1 MARVATPVMEVFTQS
16 VHSLMAAFALLT
28 PGDWFLT
35 VFDRMGSFCM
45 TVGRNSCNCVTVII
59 QSATDILTNISSVQ
73 KAFTASV
80 GVFCYYRNVVQTTM
94 HDAITTLGDVLV
106 EREETRV
113 EMDRSHANVKT
124 IELTT
129 AAHEAML
136 QHCFHFVHAFCQGPF
151 LTLLLASL
159 IFVCACVCVCA
170 CVRVRV
176 WVCVGVCVG
185 ECACVCARVR
195 GCVWVCMGVGVCV
208 GVCGCVCA
216 GVCARVCVCVCG
228 GVVSTH
234 HWTPAVLHIDST
246 WTESLDTYAA

>member
-1 MARVATPVMEVFTQS
+1 MERVATPVMEVFTQS

-35 VFDRMGSFCM
+35 VFDRMGSFFM

-94 HDAITTLGDVLV
+94 LDAITTLGDVLV

-136 QHCFHFVHAFCQGPF
+136 QHCFHFVHAFCQGPWMRVN
-151 LTLLLASL
+151 LLDH
-159 IFVCACVCVCA
+159 
-170 CVRVRV
+170 
-176 WVCVGVCVG
+176 
-185 ECACVCARVR
+185 
-195 GCVWVCMGVGVCV
+195 
-208 GVCGCVCA
+208 
-216 GVCARVCVCVCG
+216 
-228 GVVSTH
+228 STCQVFRMH
-234 HWTPAVLHIDST
+234 AVMIGHFSMRQ
-246 WTESLDTYAA
+246 

>member
-1 MARVATPVMEVFTQS
+1 MERVATPVMEVFTQS

-28 PGDWFLT
+28 PSDCFLT
-35 VFDRMGSFCM
+35 VFDRMGSFFM

-159 IFVCACVCVCA
+159 IFVFFMFILKCWNEHDKRKTEAEQQERDRDAQLKADECESA
-170 CVRVRV
+170 SASASLRV
-176 WVCVGVCVG
+176 
-185 ECACVCARVR
+185 
-195 GCVWVCMGVGVCV
+195 
-208 GVCGCVCA
+208 
-216 GVCARVCVCVCG
+216 
-228 GVVSTH
+228 
-234 HWTPAVLHIDST
+234 
-246 WTESLDTYAA
+246 

>member
-1 MARVATPVMEVFTQS
+1 MFWWCSPGVVVERVATPVMEVFTQS

-28 PGDWFLT
+28 PSDCFLT
-35 VFDRMGSFCM
+35 VFDRMGSFFM

-80 GVFCYYRNVVQTTM
+80 GVFCYYRNVVPTTM

-136 QHCFHFVHAFCQGPF
+136 QHCFHFVHAFCQGPRMRVN
-151 LTLLLASL
+151 LLDH
-159 IFVCACVCVCA
+159 
-170 CVRVRV
+170 
-176 WVCVGVCVG
+176 
-185 ECACVCARVR
+185 
-195 GCVWVCMGVGVCV
+195 
-208 GVCGCVCA
+208 
-216 GVCARVCVCVCG
+216 
-228 GVVSTH
+228 STCQVFRMH
-234 HWTPAVLHIDST
+234 ALVIGHLSMRQ
-246 WTESLDTYAA
+246 